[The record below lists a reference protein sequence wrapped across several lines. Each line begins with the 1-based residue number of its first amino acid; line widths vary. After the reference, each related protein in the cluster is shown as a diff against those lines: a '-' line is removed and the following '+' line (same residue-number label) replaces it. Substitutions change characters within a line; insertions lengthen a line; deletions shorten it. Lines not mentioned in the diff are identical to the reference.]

1 MDASQHVRLLGDATD
16 EPTQPWGWPQLR
28 FGGRVRLSKLPQET
42 TMPDA
47 ITGLWAAATTPTDTA
62 GAIDHAALAHHAQR
76 LVRWGCDGLVL
87 FGSCGEG
94 PSFSIAERLA
104 AAEAV
109 LRAGVDPARLGM
121 GTGCPA
127 IADTVALTKGML
139 SLGITRTL
147 LLPPY
152 YFAGM
157 SGEGIEDAFAAVLD
171 GVADAR
177 LSACLYH
184 IPQVCGVPVPAAV
197 LGRLRTRYGATVSGV
212 KDSSGDFEAFL
223 GFRAAAPDVAAL
235 VGAEV
240 LIGRAVA
247 AGGQGTICG
256 MANLVPALVRRLFH
270 EPGAQQAI
278 EQACAPIDSIPTLK
292 AALAAV
298 TGEPIWRNVRPPLR
312 ATDAATGAHIAAMLE
327 SMEQRPAA

>member
-1 MDASQHVRLLGDATD
+1 
-16 EPTQPWGWPQLR
+16 
-28 FGGRVRLSKLPQET
+28 
-42 TMPDA
+42 MPDA
-47 ITGLWAAATTPTDTA
+47 IAGLWAAATTPTDST
-62 GAIDHAALAHHAQR
+62 GAIDHAALARHAQR
-76 LVRWGCDGLVL
+76 LLAWGCDGLVL

-94 PSFSIAERLA
+94 PSFSITERLT

-109 LRAGVDPARLGM
+109 LRAGVDPARLGL

-139 SLGITRTL
+139 SLGITRSL

-152 YFAGM
+152 YFAGV
-157 SGEGIEDAFAAVLD
+157 SPEGIEDAYAAVLD
-171 GVADAR
+171 NVADAR

-197 LGRLRTRYGATVSGV
+197 LGRLRARYGATVSGV
-212 KDSSGDFEAFL
+212 KDSSGDFAAFL
-223 GFRAAAPDVAAL
+223 AFRAAAADAACL

-240 LIGRAVA
+240 LLGRAIA
-247 AGGQGTICG
+247 AGGKGTICG

-270 EPGAQQAI
+270 DASAQPAI
-278 EQACAPIDSIPTLK
+278 EQACEPINSVPTLK
-292 AALAAV
+292 AVVAAI

-312 ATDAATGAHIAAMLE
+312 AADAATGARIAAMLATL
-327 SMEQRPAA
+327 EQRAAA

>member
-1 MDASQHVRLLGDATD
+1 M
-16 EPTQPWGWPQLR
+16 
-28 FGGRVRLSKLPQET
+28 
-42 TMPDA
+42 MPDA

-62 GAIDHAALAHHAQR
+62 GAIDHAALARHAQR
-76 LVRWGCDGLVL
+76 LIRWGCDGLVL

-94 PSFSIAERLA
+94 PSFSIAERLGA
-104 AAEAV
+104 TEAV
-109 LRAGVDPARLGM
+109 LRAGVEPARLALGS
-121 GTGCPA
+121 GCPA

-139 SLGITRTL
+139 ALGIVRGL

-152 YFAGM
+152 YFAGV
-157 SGEGIEDAFAAVLD
+157 SPEGIEDAYAAVLD
-171 GVADAR
+171 RVADAR

-197 LGRLRTRYGATVSGV
+197 LGRLRARYGATVSGV
-212 KDSSGDFEAFL
+212 KDSSGDFAAFME
-223 GFRAAAPDVAAL
+223 FRAAAPDVASL

-240 LIGRAVA
+240 LIVRAME

-256 MANLVPALVRRLFH
+256 MANLVPALVRRLFLD
-270 EPGAQQAI
+270 PSAQTAM

-312 ATDAATGAHIAAMLE
+312 ATDAAVGARIAALLGALE
-327 SMEQRPAA
+327 QLAAA

>member
-1 MDASQHVRLLGDATD
+1 
-16 EPTQPWGWPQLR
+16 
-28 FGGRVRLSKLPQET
+28 
-42 TMPDA
+42 MPDPIA
-47 ITGLWAAATTPTDTA
+47 GLWAAAATPIAAA
-62 GAIDHAALAHHAQR
+62 GAIDHDALARHAQR
-76 LVRWGCDGLVL
+76 LLRNGCDGLVL

-109 LRAGVDPARLGM
+109 LGAGVAAERIAL

-139 SLGITRTL
+139 GLGITRTL

-152 YFAGM
+152 YFVGV
-157 SGEGIEDAFAAVLD
+157 SPEGIEDAFAAVFD
-171 GVADAR
+171 AVADAR

-197 LGRLRTRYGATVSGV
+197 LGRLRARYGATVSGV
-212 KDSSGDFEAFL
+212 KDSSGDFTSFVA
-223 GFRAAAPDVAAL
+223 FRAAAPDVASL

-240 LIGRAVA
+240 LIARALA

-256 MANLVPALVRRLFH
+256 MANLVPGLLRRLFRDA
-270 EPGAQQAI
+270 GVQAAI
-278 EQACAPIDSIPTLK
+278 ERACAPIDGIPLLK
-292 AALAAV
+292 AALAAM

-312 ATDAATGAHIAAMLE
+312 PVDAAAGARVAALLDTLE
-327 SMEQRPAA
+327 QPA

>member
-1 MDASQHVRLLGDATD
+1 
-16 EPTQPWGWPQLR
+16 
-28 FGGRVRLSKLPQET
+28 
-42 TMPDA
+42 MPDP
-47 ITGLWAAATTPTDTA
+47 ITGLWAAATTPIDPA
-62 GAIDHAALAHHAQR
+62 GAIDHAALARHAER
-76 LVRWGCDGLVL
+76 LLRGGCDGLVL

-109 LRAGVDPARLGM
+109 LSAGIAPTHVAL

-139 SLGITRTL
+139 GLGITRTL

-152 YFAGM
+152 YFAGV
-157 SGEGIEDAFAAVLD
+157 SPQGIEDAFAAVLD

-212 KDSSGDFEAFL
+212 KDSSGDFASFLAF
-223 GFRAAAPDVAAL
+223 RTAAPDVASL

-240 LIGRAVA
+240 LIARALA

-256 MANLVPALVRRLFH
+256 MANLVPTLLRRLFH
-270 EPGAQQAI
+270 DAGAQAAI
-278 EQACAPIDSIPTLK
+278 ERACEPIDGIPLLK
-292 AALAAV
+292 AALAAM
-298 TGEPIWRNVRPPLR
+298 TGEAIWRNVRPPLR
-312 ATDAATGAHIAAMLE
+312 PVDAATGARVAAILE
-327 SMEQRPAA
+327 ALERAGA